1 MGRDEFLFE
10 IGRRGEGV
18 DGTEGVN
25 VDGDAGVFRSLEDV
39 QTSDIA
45 RSQTRNEG
53 ASDGFVVQW

>member
-25 VDGDAGVFRSLEDV
+25 VDGDAGVFLSMEYLSKC
-39 QTSDIA
+39 T
-45 RSQTRNEG
+45 
-53 ASDGFVVQW
+53 